1 MAGPWEMGL
10 DSALDAVL
18 SPKFRVVSPPL
29 TSPGLLDAGLSFPSW
44 LSSSLTESSGRSCF
58 QAPPLQVTKQ
68 ASALM
73 WPP

>member
-29 TSPGLLDAGLSFPSW
+29 TSPGLLDAGLSFPS
-44 LSSSLTESSGRSCF
+44 
-58 QAPPLQVTKQ
+58 
-68 ASALM
+68 
-73 WPP
+73 